1 MENDAVVQQ
10 SAASGKWRI
19 GHKVPL
25 NVYKGDYPVCQC
37 HTPQEALEI
46 VDGMNAK
53 AHLEQAAHD
62 TWHLIHGL
70 MAMRDGATDE
80 LLQECTDELLQEC
93 ADALQAALAKAR
105 GEVPMRLRK
114 TRKGR

>member
-1 MENDAVVQQ
+1 MRKKQTTNTSGSSIQDSTGEPVAGVPQ

-46 VDGMNAK
+46 VDGMNVK
-53 AHLEQAAHD
+53 
-62 TWHLIHGL
+62 
-70 MAMRDGATDE
+70 DE
-80 LLQECTDELLQEC
+80 LYE
-93 ADALQAALAKAR
+93 ALEAAYEQFRDPNSYGNVPRWWIDKAQTALAKAR
-105 GEVPMRLRK
+105 RE
-114 TRKGR
+114 GR